1 MLMYFRR
8 SILIRASLKYALND
22 VCEGGGGKRGYG
34 GRRGVRFQ
42 QKRGWPVAVGKRP
55 FFIRVHINNGACALK
70 AVASARATTINETT
84 RPKCIFMN
92 QFEYTTHA
100 RTRTHTHT
108 HTHTH
113 TKIKFNCPIL

>member
-1 MLMYFRR
+1 MMCV
-8 SILIRASLKYALND
+8 KGVGVKGD
-22 VCEGGGGKRGYG
+22 MEGEGGSGINK
-34 GRRGVRFQ
+34 
-42 QKRGWPVAVGKRP
+42 KRGWPVAVGKRP

-92 QFEYTTHA
+92 QFEYTTHT
-100 RTRTHTHT
+100 RTR
-108 HTHTH
+108 THTH